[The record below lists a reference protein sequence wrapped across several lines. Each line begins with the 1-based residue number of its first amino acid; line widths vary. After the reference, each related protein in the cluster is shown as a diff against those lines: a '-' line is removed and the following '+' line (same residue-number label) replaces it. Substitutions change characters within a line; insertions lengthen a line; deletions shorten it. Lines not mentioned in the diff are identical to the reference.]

1 MSEHYGEVNKMIDN
15 LQRAITY
22 IESELHNH
30 LLAEKAD
37 GSDGYYVGNAN
48 REAAFCLHISLNA
61 LREKQERERERQ
73 ISEAWKFGF

>member
-1 MSEHYGEVNKMIDN
+1 MSEHYGEVNKMKDY

-37 GSDGYYVGNAN
+37 GSDGYYVSNAN

-61 LREKQERERERQ
+61 LLEKQQRVSGKTEQAED
-73 ISEAWKFGF
+73 AP